1 MNQEPT
7 HKGRTLTRAAIAAA
21 ILTASAL
28 GLSAIADPSHDHG
41 GGASAEGKEQ
51 GGGGHKGQGGKG
63 GGGGGGHG
71 GGHGGGQGQASPGT
85 IDQKCREPGDM
96 PPHYCEPAYKV
107 VSSARGIGIGAAAP
121 AGDKAVMV
129 TLRELNPMAPGVPQA
144 LVLVGGTGDLAGA
157 MVIPGGWRQTQTA
170 HLPFEGNDSIY
181 NHQSM
186 HLHLFPLTSQ

>member
-7 HKGRTLTRAAIAAA
+7 DKGRTLTRAATAAA

-28 GLSAIADPSHDHG
+28 GPSAIADPSHDHG
-41 GGASAEGKEQ
+41 GGAGAEGKEQ
-51 GGGGHKGQGGKG
+51 GGGGHKGHGGKG
-63 GGGGGGHG
+63 GGG

-157 MVIPGGWRQTQTA
+157 MVIPGGWRQTQTV

>member
-1 MNQEPT
+1 MIQRRT
-7 HKGRTLTRAAIAAA
+7 HKARALARAACAAA
-21 ILTASAL
+21 VVTASAL
-28 GLSAIADPSHDHG
+28 GFSALAEPGHDHG
-41 GGASAEGKEQ
+41 GGGGGEGKEQ
-51 GGGGHKGQGGKG
+51 AGGGHKGHGGKG
-63 GGGGGGHG
+63 GGGGQGGGHG
-71 GGHGGGQGQASPGT
+71 GGHGQTTPGA

-107 VSSARGIGIGAAAP
+107 VSSARGIGISAAAP

-157 MVIPGGWRQTQTA
+157 MVIPGGWRQTQTV

>member
-1 MNQEPT
+1 MIQERTHTGPT
-7 HKGRTLTRAAIAAA
+7 LARAAITAA
-21 ILTASAL
+21 ILTVTAF

-41 GGASAEGKEQ
+41 GGRGGEGKEH

-63 GGGGGGHG
+63 GGGGGHG
-71 GGHGGGQGQASPGT
+71 GGHGSGHGQATPGAT
-85 IDQKCREPGDM
+85 DQKCREPGDM

-107 VSSARGIGIGAAAP
+107 VSSARGIGISAAAP

-129 TLRELNPMAPGVPQA
+129 TLRELDPMAPGVPHA

-157 MVIPGGWRQTQTA
+157 MVIPGGWRQTQTVNF
-170 HLPFEGNDSIY
+170 PFEGNDSIY
-181 NHQSM
+181 NHKSM